1 MRMLRMRGAS
11 IGLLLLGVLVAVTPA
26 VASHGDHAVIA
37 EVQVGGA
44 NAKDEFIEIY
54 NPTTTSIH
62 LEGWRLSKRTG
73 SGAREENLVTSFPAL
88 DVAAHASVLVAHPDG
103 AFAGVADQKYTT
115 QSSLANDNTTV
126 LYGPAGSDGQRP
138 IMDLVGFGTATSREG
153 AAVANPDPSQSLERK
168 PGGAEGNGQDTGDNA
183 ADFLVQAVPTP
194 QGASAAARPVIAPAE
209 APADAETAPASEAPA
224 GTGSSPSETEVES
237 EGGASTGSETAP
249 SAPASGTSDATGEI
263 ATSPAAPR
271 NDAGS
276 GSSAI
281 SDPSPIRTSLPTP
294 THLRINEFVADPVD
308 GDEWIELVNIGSAP
322 VNLAD
327 WIIEDGAE
335 TRTLLTGAIGV
346 GEQRF
351 TVIAKPKGQLNNG
364 GDRIVLKNPGG
375 NIVDA
380 LTYGDW
386 NDGKASDNAPA
397 ASDPASVAR
406 VVDGADTDDDRLDF
420 VRTETP
426 TRGTANIVAS
436 TPPAE
441 EGSVP
446 RSTSSTPQVLVV
458 LNELFPN
465 PLGDDRADEFLEIAN
480 LGTQS
485 VDLAGWRIRDDLGAE
500 YIIGATDG
508 STGIAAGGFLTL
520 ARPRTGIA
528 LNDTGGETIR
538 LYKPGQERATSVA
551 EYSGDAAEGVTWAR
565 ASDGRWG
572 WTTERTPNTT
582 NVIAVPNRRPDAVF
596 AVPSDVEA
604 SVVVA
609 FDGSDS
615 ADPDREALTFL
626 WNFGDSR
633 TEADIATD
641 AVGRYVYD
649 EPGTYTAVL
658 TVTDARGATATA
670 KRRIVVRAPVVE
682 SKDGATPLSVTT
694 AARAGSSSPPT
705 SLARAARPRS
715 TTPRRATSPAV
726 AVALGDLRDAE
737 VGSRV
742 IVRGIVT
749 APPGSIGKHV
759 FHIADDDGGVEVFVG
774 KRAIPV
780 VAAGDV
786 VEVRGELREVSGGLR
801 VGIATATD
809 VRILRKGTPVEPT
822 VIRAYDAS
830 AERIGSLVT
839 IEGEIVEVRGR
850 TVHVDDG
857 SDEIRVALPAN
868 AAETAEAMRKG
879 DTIRVA
885 GIMSRTSAG
894 YRVLARSAADVVA
907 VVRAAPPTP
916 ERAMPSMA
924 PIRNDLE
931 FAMLGGGGSALLASS
946 LWRRRRIVA
955 LAFTATRKMLSFR
968 RRLV

>member
-1 MRMLRMRGAS
+1 M
-11 IGLLLLGVLVAVTPA
+11 
-26 VASHGDHAVIA
+26 
-37 EVQVGGA
+37 
-44 NAKDEFIEIY
+44 
-54 NPTTTSIH
+54 
-62 LEGWRLSKRTG
+62 
-73 SGAREENLVTSFPAL
+73 
-88 DVAAHASVLVAHPDG
+88 
-103 AFAGVADQKYTT
+103 
-115 QSSLANDNTTV
+115 
-126 LYGPAGSDGQRP
+126 
-138 IMDLVGFGTATSREG
+138 
-153 AAVANPDPSQSLERK
+153 
-168 PGGAEGNGQDTGDNA
+168 
-183 ADFLVQAVPTP
+183 
-194 QGASAAARPVIAPAE
+194 
-209 APADAETAPASEAPA
+209 
-224 GTGSSPSETEVES
+224 
-237 EGGASTGSETAP
+237 
-249 SAPASGTSDATGEI
+249 
-263 ATSPAAPR
+263 
-271 NDAGS
+271 
-276 GSSAI
+276 
-281 SDPSPIRTSLPTP
+281 
-294 THLRINEFVADPVD
+294 HLRINEFVADPVD
-308 GDEWIELVNIGSAP
+308 GDEWIELVNIGSVP

-327 WIIEDGAE
+327 WIVEDGAE
-335 TRTLLTGAIGV
+335 TRTLLTGAVGV

-380 LTYGDW
+380 VTYGDW

-426 TRGTANIVAS
+426 TRGTPNIVAS
-436 TPPAE
+436 APPAE

-446 RSTSSTPQVLVV
+446 RSTSLVAPQVLVV

-465 PLGDDRADEFLEIAN
+465 PSGDDRADEFLEIAN
-480 LGTQS
+480 LGTQP

-500 YIIGATDG
+500 YVMSATDG

-551 EYSGDAAEGVTWAR
+551 EYRGDAAEGVTWAR

-572 WTTERTPNTT
+572 WTTERTPSVVNIIT
-582 NVIAVPNRRPDAVF
+582 APNRRPDAVF
-596 AVPSDVEA
+596 AAPSDVEA
-604 SVVVA
+604 SMVA
-609 FDGSDS
+609 TFDGSDS
-615 ADPDREALTFL
+615 ADPDREALTYL
-626 WNFGDSR
+626 WDFGDAR

-670 KRRIVVRAPVVE
+670 KRRIVVRAPAVE
-682 SKDGATPLSVTT
+682 SEDDAAPLSAAT
-694 AARAGSSSPPT
+694 AASTGSPSRPVSP
-705 SLARAARPRS
+705 ARTVRPRS
-715 TTPRRATSPAV
+715 TARRRAASPAI

-737 VGSRV
+737 IGNNV
-742 IVRGIVT
+742 IVRGVVT
-749 APPGSIGKHV
+749 APPGSVGKQV
-759 FHIADDDGGVEVFVG
+759 FHIADDDGGVEVFFG
-774 KRAIPV
+774 KRAILA

-809 VRILRKGTPVEPT
+809 VRVLSKGAPIEPAAM
-822 VIRAYDAS
+822 RAYDAS

-907 VVRAAPPTP
+907 VARAVPVTVERATPSPTP
-916 ERAMPSMA
+916 V
-924 PIRNDLE
+924 RNDLE
-931 FAMLGGGGSALLASS
+931 LAMLGGGGSALLASS

-955 LAFTATRKMLSFR
+955 LAFTATRRILNFR